1 MCQYTALGPLDWG
14 LAVRKAG
21 VFVLILGLMSLGA
34 PAGLFAQAVQQG
46 SIAGEALDAGGRP
59 LANIPVELLQVV
71 AGQPVGGAVQTT
83 TTDSRG
89 AWTFTDVEAG
99 DYVVRIMAGGQVS
112 GIPVVVTAG
121 AAVTDQLIV
130 APSLATTALQAQPP
144 SAASGLSTGAIA
156 GIIAGVVGGI
166 VAAVLVLSDGS

>member
-1 MCQYTALGPLDWG
+1 M
-14 LAVRKAG
+14 RKAG
-21 VFVLILGLMSLGA
+21 VFVLILGLMSLGT
-34 PAGLFAQAVQQG
+34 PAGLFAQAAQQG

-59 LANIPVELLQVV
+59 LANIPVELLQAV

-89 AWTFTDVEAG
+89 AWTFTNVEAG
-99 DYVVRIMAGGQVS
+99 DYVVRILASGQVA

-121 AAVTDQLIV
+121 VAVTGQLIV
-130 APSLATTALQAQPP
+130 APSLATTSLQLG
-144 SAASGLSTGAIA
+144 SAGALSTGAIV
-156 GIIAGVVGGI
+156 GIIAAVVGGV

>member
-1 MCQYTALGPLDWG
+1 M
-14 LAVRKAG
+14 RKMG

-34 PAGLFAQAVQQG
+34 PVGLFARAAQQG

-59 LANIPVELLQVV
+59 LANIPVELLQAV

-89 AWTFTDVEAG
+89 AWTFTNVEAG
-99 DYVVRIMAGGQVS
+99 DYVVRIMAGGQVA

-121 AAVTDQLIV
+121 VAVTNQLIV
-130 APSLATTALQAQPP
+130 APSLATTALQNQPAGAP
-144 SAASGLSTGAIA
+144 TAALSTGAIA
-156 GIIAGVVGGI
+156 GIIAGVVGGVIATVLI
-166 VAAVLVLSDGS
+166 VSDGS

>member
-1 MCQYTALGPLDWG
+1 MIGV

-21 VFVLILGLMSLGA
+21 VVVLILGLMSLGA
-34 PAGLFAQAVQQG
+34 PVGLFAQAAQQG

-59 LANIPVELLQVV
+59 LANIPVELFHAV
-71 AGQPVGGAVQTT
+71 AGQPVGGALQTT
-83 TTDSRG
+83 VTDSRG
-89 AWTFTDVEAG
+89 GWAFTSVVAG
-99 DYVVRIMAGGQVS
+99 DYIVRIMLSGQVA

-130 APSLATTALQAQPP
+130 APSLATTSLQAVG
-144 SAASGLSTGAIA
+144 AAGALSTGAIA
-156 GIIAGVVGGI
+156 GVIAAVVGGV